1 MASKPQVRF
10 TQLFINNEFVN
21 SVSGKTFPTINPA
34 TEEVICH
41 VQEGDFEDVQKAVA
55 AAKAAF
61 RRDTPWRTMDASKR
75 GLLLLK
81 LASLVEGNAQYIAD
95 LEALD
100 NGKPVSSAL
109 GDVNFSVGIL
119 RYYAGYADK
128 IHGKNLPVDGN
139 TIAFTRQE
147 PSGVVAAIVPWNYPF
162 FLSVVK
168 LAPALAAGCTIVLK
182 PAEQTPLSGIYL
194 GSLVREAGFPPGV
207 VNIIPGYGETAGA
220 ALSQHPDVRV
230 ISFTGST
237 EVGQLIMKAAA
248 TNIKQVMLELGGK
261 SPFIIFADAD
271 LDKAAAV
278 AHEATMINNG
288 QCCVAGTRIFV
299 EAPIYEKMVHKLKEL
314 AEARK
319 VGDPFAPDTVQGP
332 QIDEVQFNKIMSYIE
347 SGKKEGARLVTG
359 GCRLG
364 NKGYYIQPTVFAD
377 VTDEMV
383 IAKEE
388 IFGPV
393 QSILKFETIDEVIER
408 ANSGIYGLGAGV
420 YTSDMDK
427 AMRVAQACEAG
438 SFWINCYEVESPQTP
453 FGGYK
458 MSGIGKEMGKCG
470 LQCYLQ
476 TKVISMPI
484 SIKNS

>member
-1 MASKPQVRF
+1 MAAGPEVRF

-41 VQEGDFEDVQKAVA
+41 VQEGDVEDVKKAVA

-75 GLLLLK
+75 GLLLCK
-81 LASLVEGNAQYIAD
+81 LASLIARDAEYISK

-100 NGKPVSSAL
+100 NGKAVSSAL
-109 GDVNFSVGIL
+109 GDTQFAVDVL
-119 RYYAGYADK
+119 RYFAGYADK

-139 TIAFTRQE
+139 MISFTRRE
-147 PSGVVAAIVPWNYPF
+147 PAGVVAGIVPWNYPF
-162 FLSVVK
+162 FLAVLK

-182 PAEQTPLSGIYL
+182 PAEQTPLSGIFL
-194 GSLVREAGFPPGV
+194 GSLVREAGLPPGV

-248 TNIKQVMLELGGK
+248 TNIKHVKLELGGK
-261 SPFIIFADAD
+261 SPLIIFADAD
-271 LDKAAAV
+271 LDKAALV
-278 AHEATMINNG
+278 AHEATMVNHG

-347 SGKKEGARLVTG
+347 SGKKQGARLVTG

-364 NKGYYIQPTVFAD
+364 NKGYFIQPTVFAD
-377 VTDEMV
+377 VTDEMS

-427 AMRVAQACEAG
+427 AMRVAQTCEAG
-438 SFWINCYEVESPQTP
+438 SFWINCYNVLYPQAP

-458 MSGIGKEMGKCG
+458 MSGIGRELGKYG
-470 LQCYLQ
+470 LECYLQ

-484 SIKNS
+484 SLKNS